1 MAACDVLLDSLV
13 NLEEGDLS
21 YEAFPRPINEF
32 TGKLVAGRMPEA
44 NNEVILTGDKED
56 YYFSDDMI
64 QDILD
69 KDYKVYVGES
79 KELTVKV
86 VGVAYKTYNQNSYTY
101 GGDLFLNSAL

>member
-1 MAACDVLLDSLV
+1 MKRFQ
-13 NLEEGDLS
+13 G
-21 YEAFPRPINEF
+21 RINEF

-44 NNEVILTGDKED
+44 DNEVILPTGDKED

-86 VGVAYKTYNQNSYTY
+86 VGVAYKTYNQNCLYVWWRPVT
-101 GGDLFLNSAL
+101 